1 MRITELTVIK
11 NLVESINKVRGRVN
25 ETQLKIATG
34 KNINTVSED
43 PYTANLIMNLKNMIN
58 KNEQFQKNINDAIDF
73 LTATADAV
81 DNFINTMIDVKSLLV
96 EISNSAR
103 QPDYQTYANR
113 LNELFKQLLDSVN
126 TKFKGKYIFN
136 GTKSDVKPFNYN
148 ERVDFLSVDLSD
160 EAIKFEL
167 NDGVYEKVNFTV
179 YELFGGRE
187 IFDLILQMKN
197 LLKGGIKPDDLL
209 FQRFDELFEFIVS
222 QASNVGAAMNRFSLL
237 QKQIE
242 KQNVVLKELLSIRQD
257 TDMAQQAINLQRDQ
271 LILESAYIIAGR
283 IVQKTIIDYLR

>member
-197 LLKGGIKPDDLL
+197 LLKGGIKPDDSL

>member
-81 DNFINTMIDVKSLLV
+81 DNFINTMVDVKSLLV

-197 LLKGGIKPDDLL
+197 LLKGGIKPDDSL

>member
-43 PYTANLIMNLKNMIN
+43 PYTANLKMNLKNMIN
-58 KNEQFQKNINDAIDF
+58 KKEQFQKNINDAIDF

-209 FQRFDELFEFIVS
+209 FQRFYELFEFIVS

>member
-58 KNEQFQKNINDAIDF
+58 KNEQFQKNINDAVDF

-197 LLKGGIKPDDLL
+197 LLKGGIKPDDSL

>member
-58 KNEQFQKNINDAIDF
+58 KNEQFQKNINDAVDF

-197 LLKGGIKPDDLL
+197 LLKGGIKPDDSL

-222 QASNVGAAMNRFSLL
+222 QASNVGAVMNRFSLL

>member
-11 NLVESINKVRGRVN
+11 NLVESINKVRVRVN

-58 KNEQFQKNINDAIDF
+58 KNKQFQKNINDAVDF

-113 LNELFKQLLDSVN
+113 LSELFKQLLDSVN

>member
-197 LLKGGIKPDDLL
+197 LLRGGIKPDDSL